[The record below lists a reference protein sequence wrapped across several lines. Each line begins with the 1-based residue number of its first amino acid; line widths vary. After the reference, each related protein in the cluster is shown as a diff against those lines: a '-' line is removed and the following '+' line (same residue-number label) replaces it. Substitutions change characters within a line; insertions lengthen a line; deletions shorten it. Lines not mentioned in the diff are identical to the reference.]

1 MAIDAVIE
9 QATLQDAP
17 EILALQKLA
26 YQSEAALHDDYTI
39 PPLTQTLE
47 EIQAEFDQQLFLQ
60 ATSEGRIVGSVRGAL
75 RDGTCYV
82 GRLIVHP
89 DVQNQGLGARL
100 LSEIERAFGQAQ
112 RFELFTGHKSE
123 RNLAFYRR
131 RGYRPFKEH
140 QVSDKLTLVFLEKKP
155 ASHRIAVLP
164 GDGIDTEVRS

>member
-1 MAIDAVIE
+1 MNAIIDR
-9 QATLQDAP
+9 ATLPDAP

-26 YQSEAALHDDYTI
+26 YQTEAALHDDYTI
-39 PPLTQTLE
+39 PPLTQTLD
-47 EIQAEFDQQLFLQ
+47 EIRAEFDKQLFLQ
-60 ATSEGRIVGSVRGAL
+60 ATIEGRIVGSVRAYE
-75 RDGTCYV
+75 RDGTCFV
-82 GRLIVHP
+82 GRLVVHP
-89 DVQNQGLGARL
+89 DLQNQGLGARL
-100 LSEIERAFGQAQ
+100 LGEIERAFGQAH
-112 RFELFTGHKSE
+112 RFELFTGHKSV